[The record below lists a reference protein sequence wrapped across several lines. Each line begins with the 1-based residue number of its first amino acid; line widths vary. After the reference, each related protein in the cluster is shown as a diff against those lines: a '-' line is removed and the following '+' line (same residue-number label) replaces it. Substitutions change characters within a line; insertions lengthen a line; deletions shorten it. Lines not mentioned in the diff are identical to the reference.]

1 MARTSAARLWAEVYR
16 AGKVAIRSNRDSI
29 LAGMERLPESTLNT
43 LRADLDAWAHE
54 LGFDALGIA
63 DLDLRDHGPRL
74 RSWLDAQYQGDM
86 GYLARNID
94 KRLDPTRLVEGVL
107 RAIVVRMN
115 YLPEDASLPLTL
127 EDRERGYIARYA
139 SGRDYHKVMRRRLA
153 KLAGRLSDTIAP
165 LHHGYR
171 VFTDSAPVLE
181 RALAVKAG
189 LGWVGR
195 NSMVIDPGA
204 GSWFFI
210 GEILTDL
217 PLPVDTP
224 RQADRCG
231 ACRACLRVCPTDA
244 ILPDRTLDA
253 RRCISYLTIENKG
266 VIPEE
271 FRSAIG
277 NRVFGCDDCQIWCP
291 WNRDAATTE
300 EPDFRP
306 RPALLN
312 RPLDELFAMNEAAFL
327 AATEGSAMRRI
338 GYEQWQRNLAV
349 ALGNSTASAER
360 IATLATRLETA
371 TPLVAE
377 HLRWAID
384 QLSRRKDSR

>member
-1 MARTSAARLWAEVYR
+1 MARASAARLWAEVYK
-16 AGKVAIRSNRDSI
+16 AGKVAIRSNCTSI
-29 LAGMERLPESTLNT
+29 LASMERLPESTLNA
-43 LRADLDAWAHE
+43 LRADLGGWANE
-54 LGFDALGIA
+54 LGFDALGVT
-63 DLDLRDHGPRL
+63 DLDLGDHGHRL
-74 RSWLDAQYQGDM
+74 RRWLDAQYHGEM
-86 GYLARNID
+86 GYLARNVD
-94 KRLDPTRLVEGVL
+94 KRLAPAQLVEGVL

-115 YLPEDASLPLTL
+115 YLPDGASLPLTL

-153 KLAGRLSDTIAP
+153 KLAGRLSDAIAP
-165 LHHGYR
+165 FPHGYR
-171 VFTDSAPVLE
+171 VFADSAPVLE

-195 NSMVIDPGA
+195 NSMVIDPEA

-217 PLPVDTP
+217 PLPVDP
-224 RQADRCG
+224 SRDADQCG

-266 VIPEE
+266 AIPEA

-291 WNRDAATTE
+291 WNREAAPTN

-306 RPALLN
+306 RPLLSN
-312 RPLDELFAMNEAAFL
+312 RPLDDLFAMDEAGFL

-338 GYEQWQRNLAV
+338 SYEQWQRNLAV
-349 ALGNSTASAER
+349 ALGNSTPSEER
-360 IATLATRLETA
+360 IEMLTRRLATA

-384 QLSRRKDSR
+384 QLRKL